1 MYTPKEKTK
10 QTEDKK
16 MWEKGTLLIDGTTV
30 KYCVKHYGEPSEEY
44 GIEGGRISK
53 MELRIDG
60 KVTLNYD
67 RGWGME
73 PEDETSQLAYAVLL
87 KQYN

>member
-16 MWEKGTLLIDGTTV
+16 MWEKGTLLINGTNV
-30 KYCVKHYGEPSEEY
+30 KYCVKHYEEPSEEY
-44 GIEGGRISK
+44 GIDGGRISK

-60 KVTLNYD
+60 KVTFNYD
-67 RGWGME
+67 RGWDME

-87 KQYN
+87 KKYN